1 MLRFLKD
8 GPPIFMSRLTE
19 DSVYYIKY
27 FQVCNARPN
36 YRPIDYPYMA
46 HFTTH
51 TQIHQ
56 VKTVPAHF
64 PQYAYNLSTSEELHQ
79 RCGITEYCS
88 GDKYITIFLCSLC
101 AYGTSYIYIICA
113 SHTDAIGIF
122 TGCSHVKQQQ
132 TSKGTKPLRNVT
144 LTDGRYYHISIASFH
159 YCYSLYYSF
168 N

>member
-8 GPPIFMSRLTE
+8 GSPIFMSRLTE

-36 YRPIDYPYMA
+36 YLPVDYPYMA

-79 RCGITEYCS
+79 RCGITEHCS
-88 GDKYITIFLCSLC
+88 GDKYITIFLCSHNMRF
-101 AYGTSYIYIICA
+101 SYRCHRYFHWMLPCKA
-113 SHTDAIGIF
+113 AAN
-122 TGCSHVKQQQ
+122 QQGNQ
-132 TSKGTKPLRNVT
+132 ATTKCN
-144 LTDGRYYHISIASFH
+144 I
-159 YCYSLYYSF
+159 